1 LHDSVAGPLR
11 AVESDEIE
19 VLGDGTTAHRDYNVK
34 VIQVRNILD
43 VEVNR
48 RATCY
53 LVAGVLDRPK
63 LMRFVKHDFHSCI
76 VMTTAHVFGVGIT
89 HCVTVAGRAFE
100 ERLCEENLRFLVAVD
115 AVQFQARAFFCL
127 SPVYT
132 GSQEAAEWVGIRV
145 DSIHYACPGL
155 CCGGTFADDIVRL
168 TYEKNTNCEKHH
180 MMMINFCIT
189 LGEIML

>member
-168 TYEKNTNCEKHH
+168 TYEKNTNCEKPH

-189 LGEIML
+189 LWEIML

>member
-1 LHDSVAGPLR
+1 LHDSVAGPFS
-11 AVESDEIE
+11 AVESNKIK

-43 VEVNR
+43 VEVDR
-48 RATCY
+48 RATCC

-168 TYEKNTNCEKHH
+168 TYDKNTNNVNHH
-180 MMMINFCIT
+180 MMMMDFFSPLWRI
-189 LGEIML
+189 IM